1 MPGRAIFKG
10 IIRMGGRDV
19 PVKLFTAIREE
30 RVRFHLL
37 DEEDEQPLVQRMY
50 CSKEDEPVDPEE
62 RVRGYEIS
70 RGQYVILEPEELKEA
85 KPDTDRILDV
95 LHFLDEKGIDPRFHD
110 RTYYLAPDGQEN
122 QYALLARA
130 LRKTGRVAVCQ
141 WAMRGRSYLGIV
153 KARERLLLLTTL
165 RFAHEVVPAESL
177 DLDHPEVKK
186 KELKMARDLI
196 NELTSE
202 FDPSRYR
209 NDHQQRILRL
219 IEQKATG
226 EEPEKRKP
234 KGKEPTR
241 PSELHEK
248 LQASLEEARAG

>member
-1 MPGRAIFKG
+1 M
-10 IIRMGGRDV
+10 
-19 PVKLFTAIREE
+19 
-30 RVRFHLL
+30 
-37 DEEDEQPLVQRMY
+37 
-50 CSKEDEPVDPEE
+50 
-62 RVRGYEIS
+62 
-70 RGQYVILEPEELKEA
+70 
-85 KPDTDRILDV
+85 
-95 LHFLDEKGIDPRFHD
+95 
-110 RTYYLAPDGQEN
+110 EN